1 MVDAA
6 RETWGDRGSGVGGQ
20 PSALLAEDDEE
31 LATALAAQLAGMG
44 YRVRVVLDGEAALA
58 ALRDHDP
65 AMLVVDIGLPKR
77 DGIAIAQAARRR
89 GATFPI
95 VAMTGW
101 RDAGIHER
109 ARAAGCDLVL
119 RKPFTA
125 DELQQAIECA
135 CAVAAYMD

>member
-1 MVDAA
+1 MVDAV
-6 RETWGDRGSGVGGQ
+6 RETWGDRGSSAGSQ
-20 PSALLAEDDEE
+20 PSALVAEDDEE
-31 LATALAAQLAGMG
+31 LATALAEQLKGMG
-44 YRVRVVLDGEAALA
+44 YRVRIALDGEAALT
-58 ALRDHDP
+58 ALRGNDP
-65 AMLVVDIGLPKR
+65 TMLVVDIGLPKR
-77 DGIAIAQAARRR
+77 DGIAIAQVARRR

-125 DELQQAIECA
+125 DELRQAIECA
-135 CAVAAYMD
+135 CAVAALMD